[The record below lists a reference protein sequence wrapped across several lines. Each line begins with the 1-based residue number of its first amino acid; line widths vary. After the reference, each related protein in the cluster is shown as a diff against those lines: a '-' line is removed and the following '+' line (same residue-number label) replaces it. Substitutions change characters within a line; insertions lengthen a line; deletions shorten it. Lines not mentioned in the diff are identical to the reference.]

1 MKSNVS
7 PPRQKSVTILFLI
20 SLITL
25 GIYPG
30 CWYLKRIKEF
40 RALNTTRRIG
50 KGLVIVYIILTFFLY
65 AVIGLFVGFDIK
77 TISPS
82 ETILFILALF
92 PLFVVFILL
101 LLWIAISFRARKIIN
116 EALENKGTNA
126 KISGFYTL
134 IFNLFYLQ
142 YEINRINDDKENNK
156 RLAPLIWFVIILL
169 VIATVAIVI
178 SVNPSYIAKIK
189 NLF

>member
-1 MKSNVS
+1 MESNVG
-7 PPRQKSVTILFLI
+7 PPKKKSVIILFLI
-20 SLITL
+20 SVITW

-30 CWYLKRIKEF
+30 FWYLRRIKEF
-40 RALNTTRRIG
+40 RALNTTKRVG

-65 AVIGLFVGFDIK
+65 AVIGLYAGFDIK

-92 PLFVVFILL
+92 PLFVIFILL

-116 EALENKGTNA
+116 EALENKGTET

-142 YEINRINDDKENNK
+142 YEINRINEDKEDKK
-156 RLAPLIWFVIILL
+156 RRGPLIWLIIIVL
-169 VIATVAIVI
+169 VIVAAAIII
-178 SVNPSYIAKIK
+178 SVDPSYVAKIK
-189 NLF
+189 TLF